1 MRASLLIL
9 AGLLAILPLSACAP
23 RGVSVPLGYDS
34 LVQCEP
40 RDIEA
45 ERMPEIGEP
54 GCNLEGSSVIMP
66 DGTQIILGQ
75 VGGVGSQ
82 QWFGSDGTG
91 GTEYMSVNWGIPG
104 AAVSKI
110 GPTGAQSWATS
121 DEALDLQAQQLR
133 L

>member
-9 AGLLAILPLSACAP
+9 AGLLAIAPLSACAP
-23 RGVSVPLGYDS
+23 KGVSVPLGYDS

-40 RDIEA
+40 RAIEA
-45 ERMPEIGEP
+45 ERMHEIGEP

-66 DGTQIILGQ
+66 DGTQIRLGQ

-82 QWFGSDGTG
+82 SWFGADGEG

-104 AAVSKI
+104 AAVSQI

>member
-1 MRASLLIL
+1 MRTSLVIL
-9 AGLLAILPLSACAP
+9 VGILAILPLSGCAP
-23 RGVSVPLGYDS
+23 RGVSVPHGFDS

-40 RDIEA
+40 RAIEA
-45 ERMPEIGEP
+45 ERMHEIGEP

-66 DGTQIILGQ
+66 DGTQIRLGQ

-104 AAVSKI
+104 AAVSMI
-110 GPTGAQSWATS
+110 GPTGSQIWATS
-121 DEALDLQAQQLR
+121 NEALDLQEQQLR